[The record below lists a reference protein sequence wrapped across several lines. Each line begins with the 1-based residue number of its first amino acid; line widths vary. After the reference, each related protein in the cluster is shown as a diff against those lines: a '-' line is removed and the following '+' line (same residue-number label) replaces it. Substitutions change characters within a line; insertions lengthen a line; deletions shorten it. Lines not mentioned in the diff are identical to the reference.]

1 MPTYDWLTEVVK
13 ALEPWTP
20 ATCRVCGEMIS
31 SRVVA
36 LHYATRETDP
46 EAPEPVRWYC
56 SAACQATGEAKPPS

>member
-20 ATCRVCGEMIS
+20 ATCRVCGETIP

-36 LHYATRETDP
+36 LHWATRETDP
-46 EAPEPVRWYC
+46 EAPEVVRWYC
-56 SAACQATGEAKPPS
+56 SKACQDTGEMEKS